1 MAEPRD
7 HVPEQQRGAD
17 PVRPREPDHPAQVP
31 ARLADLQARLERLP
45 AGHPSSP
52 YRDDGSRKPPP
63 PDLAEHELPLPDERP
78 ADTGRRDQDLAA
90 GDRARIGTDGSWDW
104 KGHHLSPEQSRIA
117 DEALARCRGAE
128 GRDAEGN
135 YGDHGL
141 TPAMRRIEAQLDH
154 GHLAEDTEAHAL
166 KDPDRFKEKLAQ
178 LIKDEPDKSAQQHAD
193 EIHDGIRYTFIL
205 DADDYA
211 SSVEHAIGIL
221 EEHGFEL
228 GVIKN
233 NWGNDEYKGLHTR
246 WTDNASGRRFE
257 VQFHTDASWQAKEWT
272 HGAYGRINDLTTPT
286 AEREGLRAYQRDV
299 SGRVAKPTGWEEV
312 ADYRKEG
319 W

>member
-1 MAEPRD
+1 MPEPRD

-17 PVRPREPDHPAQVP
+17 PVRPREPDHPLQASAQLAGLR
-31 ARLADLQARLERLP
+31 ARLDRLP
-45 AGHPSSP
+45 AVHPSSP

-63 PDLAEHELPLPDERP
+63 PDLADYELPLPGERP
-78 ADTGRRDQDLAA
+78 AGTGRPDQDLAA
-90 GDRARIGTDGSWDW
+90 GDKARIGPDGSWDW
-104 KGHHLSPEQSRIA
+104 KGQRLTPEQSRIA
-117 DEALARCRGAE
+117 DDGLARCRDAE
-128 GRDAEGN
+128 GRDAKGN

-166 KDPDRFKEKLAQ
+166 KDPDRFKGKLAQ

-205 DADDYA
+205 DDDDYV
-211 SSVEHAIGIL
+211 SSVKRATAII
-221 EEHGFEL
+221 EKHGFEH
-228 GVIKN
+228 GVRKN
-233 NWGNDEYKGLHTR
+233 CWGKDEYKGVHTR
-246 WTDNASGRRFE
+246 WRDDASGRRFE
-257 VQFHTDASWQAKEWT
+257 VQFHTEASWQAKQRT
-272 HGAYGRINDLTTPT
+272 HGPYNRINDLTTPT

-299 SGRVAKPTGWEEV
+299 SAQVAKPTGWEDIT
-312 ADYRKEG
+312 DYRKEG